1 MEENKQIIKFLL
13 AIFPDVKGIYLFG
26 SRADNSA
33 RADSDWDI
41 ALLFSH
47 TQQIDNQQLWNAR
60 WDLGGQLNAPVDL
73 INLREVAITL
83 RAEIIAT
90 GIRIYTSD
98 DYYCDSYDMTTY
110 SMYTKY
116 SEEVKDIVED
126 IKKRGFVRYQT
137 A

>member
-1 MEENKQIIKFLL
+1 MDKNKDIIEFITK
-13 AIFPDVKGIYLFG
+13 IFPSVKGIYIFG
-26 SRADNSA
+26 SRADNTA
-33 RADSDWDI
+33 REDSDWDI

-47 TQQIDNQQLWNAR
+47 TQQFDNQELWNSR
-60 WDLGGQLNAPVDL
+60 WDLGGLLNAPVDL
-73 INLREVAITL
+73 INLREVAIML